1 MNNLTNFNHEQSS
14 NGIRRNV
21 IHALVGIALL
31 STMSIALAQSQFD
44 EDFDDENKPWEE
56 ITVQLPPAPKSEN
69 LLPFYV
75 SPTATQKFAVDSQSI
90 NVGKDGVVRYILVSV
105 SPEGAKN
112 VSYEGIRCA
121 TFEKKVYAIGRDDG
135 TWARS
140 RRHKWEMI
148 VRGGANRQHAAL
160 TLDYFCSNLTVAGNE
175 KEMIKRLKSKK
186 TLTDDQLRN

>member
-1 MNNLTNFNHEQSS
+1 MNNLTNFNYEQSS

-21 IHALVGIALL
+21 IHALVGIVLL

-69 LLPFYV
+69 LLSFYV

-140 RRHKWEMI
+140 RRDQWEMI

-160 TLDYFCSNLTVAGNE
+160 ALDYFCSNLTVAGNE
-175 KEMIKRLKSKK
+175 KEMIKRLKTKK
-186 TLTDDQLRN
+186 TLTDDNLRN